1 MFCNNCGKEIDNMAV
16 VCPSCGCAT
25 SNMQNAQKPAEDKG
39 GFGWGLLGCCVPI
52 AGLVL
57 YLLWKN
63 EKPKTAKAVGVGA
76 IVSVCL
82 AVVYYIVVIMIAM
95 LAGGM
100 S

>member
-1 MFCNNCGKEIDNMAV
+1 MSMLIFERVRKICNQKKMSISQLERKSGL
-16 VCPSCGCAT
+16 
-25 SNMQNAQKPAEDKG
+25 SN
-39 GFGWGLLGCCVPI
+39 
-52 AGLVL
+52 
-57 YLLWKN
+57 
-63 EKPKTAKAVGVGA
+63 GA